1 MRRSLSSS
9 SSSDGLRLEPGWK
22 EAERGG
28 TMEPWMH
35 SGRDDMV
42 RRRKYYGKKA
52 RKPMVSVSGMG
63 LVEEVC

>member
-1 MRRSLSSS
+1 MRRLLS
-9 SSSDGLRLEPGWK
+9 SSSDGLRLERGWK

-35 SGRDDMV
+35 SGRDEMV
-42 RRRKYYGKKA
+42 TGRKYYGRKA
-52 RKPMVSVSGMG
+52 RKTIVSVSGMG